1 MASIIN
7 KTFYVDMWN
16 PNYIKTIA
24 LQREALGRELRFY
37 ITSDSIPVNLT
48 GITVLIYAK
57 KPDNTSIYATCT
69 KITEVSGYCS
79 ITMDSQFMAVKG
91 TVQCWLKLVSPTG
104 SVISPPF
111 NIEVLETPDIDS
123 LVESQ
128 NEFSVFQS
136 LTSQI
141 TQNTSN
147 INALT
152 PLVMSGTDNPTP
164 TNLNTYITTGRYSI
178 GNAALYTNIPTVT
191 EVGAFI
197 VDKCGSFIIQMYK
210 TATTE
215 YTRFSF
221 NGTTWSS
228 WVGCALHQYKS
239 TTATHAVNSAGAQA
253 IALGFSPKFVRI
265 RTRFTG
271 TNFANY
277 DCDGSFDGAGYGAV
291 YTLGNGTTPPATTN
305 VSIIYM
311 HSGSAENYATCTFT
325 ATGITLTWI
334 GSGFPSGNFVMSI
347 EAWS

>member
-69 KITEVSGYCS
+69 KITESSGYCS

-91 TVQCWLKLVSPTG
+91 NVQCWLKLVSGTG
-104 SVISPPF
+104 NAISPTF

-141 TQNTSN
+141 SDISLSSPVGEIKMWATSIAPIKHLICNGELISRITYSDLFFVLGTTYGVGDGSTTFALPNFKGRIPVGLDTSQTEFNTLGKTGGEKSHIITTQEMAYHNHDAIKDLILGQTL
-147 INALT
+147 AT
-152 PLVMSGTDNPTP
+152 HYSGTTGGYAGVEPNTGNIGYQLA
-164 TNLNTYITTGRYSI
+164 TSYSGGGLAHNNLQPY
-178 GNAALYTNIPTVT
+178 
-191 EVGAFI
+191 
-197 VDKCGSFIIQMYK
+197 
-210 TATTE
+210 
-215 YTRFSF
+215 
-221 NGTTWSS
+221 
-228 WVGCALHQYKS
+228 
-239 TTATHAVNSAGAQA
+239 
-253 IALGFSPKFVRI
+253 
-265 RTRFTG
+265 
-271 TNFANY
+271 
-277 DCDGSFDGAGYGAV
+277 
-291 YTLGNGTTPPATTN
+291 
-305 VSIIYM
+305 VSI
-311 HSGSAENYATCTFT
+311 NYIIRAL
-325 ATGITLTWI
+325 I
-334 GSGFPSGNFVMSI
+334 
-347 EAWS
+347 